1 MDQLAHRILLRDDD
15 GRVRACPDLAS
26 AIAAGPWLCVAPHDD
41 DVVLGMGM
49 TVAAATAAGIEVHLG
64 VVSDG
69 GMGYPRPEDQARIS
83 ATRHDELIASSA
95 RLGLPAAQVHELG
108 LPDGEL
114 VALRGVHRRPD
125 GNHVGVG
132 RALAALLRRV
142 RPRVVFGPNPADV
155 HPDHQ
160 AVAADLDIAC
170 FWAASAIWLEL
181 GDPISLPVRW
191 DYAVYAPFAGDPH
204 LRVEGTAAGRAAK
217 AASFAAFASQQY
229 VAEQIATAAP
239 VEHLRRVSWQAYQP
253 GQYDALFANP
263 GTP

>member
-1 MDQLAHRILLRDDD
+1 MSRLTQRILLRSDD
-15 GRVRACPDLAS
+15 GRVRGVPTLAE
-26 AIAAGPWLCVAPHDD
+26 AVAPGPWLCVAPHDD

-49 TVAAATAAGIEVHLG
+49 TAAAAAAEGVEVHLG

-69 GMGYPRPEDQARIS
+69 GMGYPRPEDQGRIA
-83 ATRHDELIASSA
+83 ATRHGELIASSA
-95 RLGLPAAQVHELG
+95 RLGIPAARVHELG

-114 VALRGVHRRPD
+114 TALRGVHRRPD
-125 GNHVGVG
+125 GRHAGVG

-142 RPRVVFGPNPADV
+142 RPVVVFGPNPADV

-181 GDPISLPVRW
+181 GEPIALPVRW

-253 GQYDALFANP
+253 GQYDALFASPGNP
-263 GTP
+263 